1 MNRQARENELS
12 AADRVRQMPQ
22 AVVAAA
28 SPEEEEVLHA
38 SIRAGSVA
46 QIVVAVVA
54 VLGLIYLLKL
64 VLITVMASMLLAFI
78 LEPLVAGLER
88 IKVPRVAGSLLGVI
102 LLLGLMLSLSYFF
115 YNRAVDFAT
124 DLPKY
129 SGKIRDTVGKIRSQT
144 TKIEENTR
152 SAVVPPQEKGAKP
165 IAVKMQQPTGLT
177 GWVTQAGGTI
187 LELVLTISFIPFL
200 IYFML
205 TWKDHARAASVRLFA
220 KEHRLVAHRTLGRI
234 SSMVKS
240 FIVGNLIIGLLCA
253 GVSTLVFWLLGIKY
267 FYFIGVISGFASLI
281 PYLGLFMALL
291 PPLAAGLGT
300 LNKTG
305 LITVFVTVIGLHL
318 VSMNVFYPKIVG
330 KRLRL
335 NPLAVTLALLF
346 WAWIW
351 GAMGLILAIPIVGA
365 TKVICDH
372 IDSLRGLGE
381 WLGE

>member
-1 MNRQARENELS
+1 MGSSARENDVS
-12 AADRVRQMPQ
+12 SSDRVRQMPQ

-28 SPEEEEVLHA
+28 SAEEEEVLHA

-64 VLITVMASMLLAFI
+64 VLITILTSLLLAFI
-78 LEPLVAGLER
+78 LEPLVVGLHR
-88 IKVPRVAGSLLGVI
+88 LHLPRPAGSFIAVV
-102 LLLGLMLSLSYFF
+102 LLLGLSLALSYFF

-124 DLPKY
+124 ELPKY

-144 TKIEENTR
+144 SKIEENTR
-152 SAVVPPQEKGAKP
+152 SAVAPQEKGSTKVVP
-165 IAVKMQQPTGLT
+165 VKVQQSTGITGL
-177 GWVTQAGGTI
+177 VTQAGGTV
-187 LELVLTISFIPFL
+187 LEVVLTVSFVPFL
-200 IYFML
+200 VYFML
-205 TWKDHARAASVRLFA
+205 TWKEHARAASLRLFA
-220 KEHRLVAHRTLGRI
+220 KEHRVLAHRTLGRI
-234 SSMVKS
+234 SNVIRS
-240 FIVGNLIIGLLCA
+240 FIVGNLIIGIINMA
-253 GVSTLVFWLLGIKY
+253 VSTVVFWLLGIKY
-267 FYFIGVISGFASLI
+267 FYFIGVISGFVSLI
-281 PYLGLFMALL
+281 PYLGVFGALL
-291 PPLAAGLGT
+291 PPLAAGMGT
-300 LNKTG
+300 LNKAG
-305 LITVFVTVIGLHL
+305 FLTVVVTVVGLHI
-318 VSMNVFYPKIVG
+318 VSMNVFYPKVVG
-330 KRLRL
+330 KRLQL